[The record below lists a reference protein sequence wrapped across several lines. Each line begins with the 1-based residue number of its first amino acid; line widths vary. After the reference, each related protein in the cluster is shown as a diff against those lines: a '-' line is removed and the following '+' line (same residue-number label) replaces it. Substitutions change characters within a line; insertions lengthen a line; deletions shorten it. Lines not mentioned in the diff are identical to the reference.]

1 MELYL
6 VLVSIISLWSV
17 QAAPVLHN
25 PFEVDAPLPLI
36 NLLQIGGIGSDAIS
50 DVSPSSTENAGSGL
64 LAGEGTSDVQHGAP
78 ADAHASPDTPT
89 GTQGVPAVSAEVT
102 QSGEHM
108 NTAGLATNAQYGNVT
123 DNAGFPV
130 AGETAAPGLQN
141 GNAVGQDTSQQ
152 PTMDATGA
160 GQTSSM
166 PSVPTT
172 DNMFSSS
179 NPVSP
184 QGSDTITSGAPSE
197 HVAPEG
203 SAVNT
208 AYNAE
213 SAPSATTEVS
223 AGDFPSIDSS
233 AHGAAPSESSATSP
247 AHSPA
252 ENANGD
258 VAAGKNS
265 VEEMIVPSTAPLT
278 YGAPGSTEGAD
289 GTAAATTDSSTGLAT
304 DSTSQTEASPASD
317 TPASDNAQPAEANAE
332 ASQAGD
338 AGSIEPGSTESAA
351 TGESTDE
358 PATLS
363 TEAPPSTLIGE
374 EAPTEQAPEIPSDSY
389 NKEDMEKNSDATKI
403 DLGDVIEGGN
413 QGLSKITDG
422 VDQEWLNKES
432 TAESIQ
438 QKLPEGTGYT
448 YNKSARML
456 TPVVQQPK
464 RMGGVLQTLIDKEA
478 EIRRRT
484 EQAVHIEHDL
494 RLRVTRETAEV
505 VALLTNEDLFE
516 LKRSHPLVFTRIV
529 EPLKVSVAMGQ
540 LNKSANTIVSTY
552 DRNWYV
558 RATPKE
564 KADLLAN
571 IRRDTGR
578 ANLFASK
585 VKKPKTMTPEK
596 ASVYQR
602 LDEFFNDYQCQKVI
616 RGNQVAKQMLRMF
629 SESSGLYVAPFYTDV
644 VPTLGSLW
652 MIARFEKF
660 YSQSEMLRAE
670 VLSKSLPQM
679 VGRFM
684 VMVENGTLL
693 PTSTELQA
701 NLYSLATMLSKIMD
715 GVAGA
720 SKFMGKRKFYGFMG
734 MCDAGCA
741 RGIETDAP
749 DGDATK
755 KFVLNKQREILRWVS
770 FYLRDDLL
778 RIDTTVQKTMLELMF
793 RTTNSE
799 EFVLSPKNVKLH
811 LKSEIVKSNAPSMLE
826 LPRRHAKQTKQP
838 KPQKPEKK
846 VDDKERKVLMGR
858 FMSGYRLPG
867 RRVNNNVDFRDIAPY
882 NAFKTPAKLVASL
895 DNGLLAMLEV
905 ISDVVNLTTA
915 GDSSNLYFQ
924 AFNTWV
930 QLQSFHAAIHAF
942 EPSTSRRKTT
952 SKTLGAVFRFLNMSA
967 SAHIESMPRQFL
979 PFASLIL
986 QLSFYFQNSVDGYE
1000 RGKLKGIKNFFK
1012 GLLKFGLR
1020 SRMGPSNFDEL
1031 QSYFETQ
1038 VVYNKARYNIGR
1050 AVVAKLTS
1058 DFKMMFLGKPAIPT
1072 PIIQLITVYVG
1083 LWTRGSAASLD
1094 FADPS
1099 IDPVRKAFFLG
1110 YLSNKSDLSTLA
1122 TEIIVQHCASKA
1134 PVLHLGCLKAN
1145 DKGRSSC
1152 KQFSVRTNKRDVLKL
1167 MQTLDAT
1174 FEDPLDIVRVASD
1187 TARRCSAMPA
1197 RTGIRSSDKNP
1208 RDRDVTMLFSEL
1220 AMRYHCY
1227 KAQVTA
1233 AGQLV
1238 KILSNLKD
1246 QSAVQSTIENFFS
1259 TMRTITIKQ
1268 STLKENGPTLVC
1280 PFMDD
1285 APDDLRNRHR
1295 SRIVAY
1301 VMDRVSSRRG
1311 ALGILKKL
1319 GSIFGGGS
1327 SGAIKGSVSSRGPL
1341 DKIAGCIFVG
1351 TRSYDGILFH
1361 GGFAPPEKIPIP
1373 ESVAVRPGEGRVVY
1387 DGGNFVSEIEALAPS
1402 TGVKAVTLEQQNGQT
1417 RRKYVMESGD
1427 KFGEISFATKFK
1439 DFVVRAHVLTTA
1451 AALRGM
1457 GYDIGRFIWC
1467 GYEHGWVADFAL
1479 QNVIG
1484 NSDIPVFNG
1493 NYWVLS
1499 KQMVVSDVVGQKVP
1513 IKNGEQIKDTSVQN
1527 VNVEV
1532 KSGDG
1537 NSIARYPS
1545 NQGSPSS
1552 FITSGDETTFTFD
1565 TGYGNVSP
1573 AAVRDLVRNA
1583 EFDSA
1588 TNTLVINLDAP
1599 GAVLQ
1604 GSPISSTG

>member
-1 MELYL
+1 MELYWL
-6 VLVSIISLWSV
+6 LVSVISLWSV

-25 PFEVDAPLPLI
+25 PFQVDAPLPLI
-36 NLLQIGGIGSDAIS
+36 NLLQIGGIGSDAVT
-50 DVSPSSTENAGSGL
+50 DVSPSATENTASGSF
-64 LAGEGTSDVQHGAP
+64 AGEGATNGQGAP
-78 ADAHASPDTPT
+78 AEAHASSDAPAE
-89 GTQGVPAVSAEVT
+89 GNGVPAASADVT
-102 QSGEHM
+102 QPGNSM
-108 NTAGLATNAQYGNVT
+108 DTAGLATNSNYGNVT
-123 DNAGFPV
+123 DAASSLV
-130 AGETAAPGLQN
+130 EGEAAAPGLPN
-141 GNAVGQDTSQQ
+141 VGGLDHEASQP
-152 PTMDATGA
+152 PTMAAAEA
-160 GQTSSM
+160 GQANSM
-166 PSVPTT
+166 PADPTT
-172 DNMFSSS
+172 TENVAASSS
-179 NPVSP
+179 PVLS
-184 QGSDTITSGAPSE
+184 QGTDLSSG
-197 HVAPEG
+197 
-203 SAVNT
+203 NI
-208 AYNAE
+208 
-213 SAPSATTEVS
+213 
-223 AGDFPSIDSS
+223 PSIDSDADDS
-233 AHGAAPSESSATSP
+233 ILSDSSATT
-247 AHSPA
+247 AQSPA
-252 ENANGD
+252 ENVNGG
-258 VAAGKNS
+258 VASGDGS
-265 VEEMIVPSTAPLT
+265 VEETIAPSVAPLT
-278 YGAPGSTEGAD
+278 YAGQGSTEGTDA
-289 GTAAATTDSSTGLAT
+289 TDSPSGSAT
-304 DSTSQTEASPASD
+304 DSTGQPETSTEASPASD
-317 TPASDNAQPAEANAE
+317 TPTSDNAQPAEGTADAT
-332 ASQAGD
+332 QAGE
-338 AGSIEPGSTESAA
+338 AGTTEPGATESETPA
-351 TGESTDE
+351 TDNGESAD
-358 PATLS
+358 ASAALS

-374 EAPTEQAPEIPSDSY
+374 ETPTEQAPEIPSDSY

-413 QGLSKITDG
+413 QNLSNMTEK

-438 QKLPEGTGYT
+438 EKLPEGTGYT

-456 TPVVQQPK
+456 TPVVQEPK
-464 RMGGVLQTLIDKEA
+464 MMGGVLQTLIDKEA

-516 LKRSHPLVFTRIV
+516 LKRSHPLVFMRIV
-529 EPLKVSVAMGQ
+529 EPLKVAVAMGQ
-540 LNKSANTIVSTY
+540 LNKSAHTIVSTY
-552 DRNWYV
+552 DRSWYV

-578 ANLFASK
+578 AYLFASK
-585 VKKPKTMTPEK
+585 VKKPKQMTPEK
-596 ASVYQR
+596 SSVYQK
-602 LDEFFNDYQCQKVI
+602 LDEFFNDYQCQKII

-670 VLSKSLPQM
+670 VLAKSLPQM

-693 PTSTELQA
+693 PTSINLQA

-715 GVAGA
+715 GVAGS

-734 MCDAGCA
+734 MCDASCA
-741 RGIETDAP
+741 RGIETDAI
-749 DGDATK
+749 DGDASK

-799 EFVLSPKNVKLH
+799 EFILSPKNVKLH
-811 LKSEIVKSNAPSMLE
+811 LKSEIVKNNGPSMLE
-826 LPRRHAKQTKQP
+826 LPRRRSKQP
-838 KPQKPEKK
+838 KEPKAPKQKAQAKD
-846 VDDKERKVLMGR
+846 DDKERKVLMGR

-867 RRVNNNVDFRDIAPY
+867 RRVNNNADFRDIAPY
-882 NAFKTPAKLVASL
+882 NSFKTPAKLVASL
-895 DNGLLAMLEV
+895 DNGLLNMLEV

-942 EPSTSRRKTT
+942 EPNTSRRKTT

-979 PFASLIL
+979 PFTSLIL

-1000 RGKLKGIKNFFK
+1000 RGKLKGLKTFFK
-1012 GLLKFGLR
+1012 GLMKFGLR
-1020 SRMGPSNFDEL
+1020 SRLGPSNFDEL
-1031 QSYFETQ
+1031 HSYFETQ
-1038 VVYNKARYNIGR
+1038 VVYNKARYSIGR

-1058 DFKMMFLGKPAIPT
+1058 DFKMMFLGKPAVPT

-1083 LWTRGSAASLD
+1083 LWTRGSAAALD
-1094 FADPS
+1094 FADYT

-1110 YLSNKSDLSTLA
+1110 YLSNKSDLSTYA

-1134 PVLHLGCLKAN
+1134 PVLHLGCLKAS
-1145 DKGRSSC
+1145 DKGRRSC
-1152 KQFSVRTNKRDVLKL
+1152 KQVSFRTNKSDVLKL

-1174 FEDPLDIVRVASD
+1174 LENPLDTVRIASD
-1187 TARRCSAMPA
+1187 TARRCNAMPA
-1197 RTGIRSSDKNP
+1197 RTGIRSSGKKATS
-1208 RDRDVTMLFSEL
+1208 RDVTMLFSEL
-1220 AMRYHCY
+1220 AMRYQCY

-1246 QSAVQSTIENFFS
+1246 QSAVQSTIDNFFS
-1259 TMRTITIKQ
+1259 SMRTITIKH
-1268 STLKENGPTLVC
+1268 STVSENGPTLVC

-1285 APDDLRNRHR
+1285 APEELRNRHR
-1295 SRIVAY
+1295 SRIVEY
-1301 VMDRVSSRRG
+1301 VMNRVKARRG
-1311 ALGILKKL
+1311 ALGIFKKI
-1319 GSIFGGGS
+1319 GSIFSGDKS
-1327 SGAIKGSVSSRGPL
+1327 SGVKGTVTSRGPL
-1341 DKIAGCIFVG
+1341 DNIAGCIFVG

-1387 DGGNFVSEIEALAPS
+1387 NGENFVSEIEALGPS
-1402 TGVKAVTLEQQNGQT
+1402 TGVKAVTLEQRNGET

-1451 AALRGM
+1451 SALRGM
-1457 GYDIGRFIWC
+1457 GYDIGKFIWC

-1479 QNVIG
+1479 NNVIG

-1493 NYWVLS
+1493 DYWVLS
-1499 KQMVVSDVVGQKVP
+1499 KQMVVADVVGQKVP
-1513 IKNGEQIKDTSVQN
+1513 IKNGEQIKDASVQN

-1599 GAVLQ
+1599 VTVLQ
-1604 GSPISSTG
+1604 ESPISSAG